1 MPNATITKKNSTLF
15 ISVKDNIVYH
25 VSLILFANEY

>member
-1 MPNATITKKNSTLF
+1 MPNATFTKKNSTLF
-15 ISVKDNIVYH
+15 ISVKYNTVYH